1 MTPIRALLASLFA
14 SILLGAGSFIVA
26 SFAGGRPHD
35 IVPILTRTAEPFSL
49 LCFLAAWGAIVGGA
63 LGVIAAFFAFIA
75 PEEDDDPRARRRGF
89 PKPAALVLIML
100 ALALF
105 HLALKCAATA
115 PVPIAAPVEPAPVA
129 EPMPAPEPVPTEVPA
144 APQEAIRPVASESG
158 FSWPY
163 MDPIM
168 RASGPV
174 WLPDA
179 APFGDDGENARLLC
193 NVAWVAVTGSSSEEG
208 PENRNMARSRARTLR
223 AMSRAEEWLFRHTE
237 CGPTIVLGLD
247 LGQHVAVENVRDPAA
262 SAYQRRV
269 LTVVRSRRDGGER
282 LSVAGARAELTT
294 YLADPENRRRLLAG
308 RAFPAEPQILTP

>member
-26 SFAGGRPHD
+26 SFGGGRPHD

-75 PEEDDDPRARRRGF
+75 PEEDDDPRVRRRGF

-115 PVPIAAPVEPAPVA
+115 PVPIAAPVEPAP
-129 EPMPAPEPVPTEVPA
+129 TEVPA
-144 APQEAIRPVASESG
+144 PPQEAIRPVASESG
-158 FSWPY
+158 FSWSY

-174 WLPDA
+174 WSPDA

-282 LSVAGARAELTT
+282 LSVAGARAELTA